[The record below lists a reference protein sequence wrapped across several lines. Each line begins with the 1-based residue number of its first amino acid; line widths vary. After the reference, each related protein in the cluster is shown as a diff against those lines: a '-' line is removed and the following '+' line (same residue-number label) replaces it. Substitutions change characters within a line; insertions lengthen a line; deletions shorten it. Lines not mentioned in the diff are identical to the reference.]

1 MSTSFLHLRQI
12 DEDVCRRHGI
22 GLATFYKWKAPYGG
36 LQVSKARR
44 LRVLEA
50 ENARLKTLLADAA
63 LWGEVGFGMREFYEA

>member
-1 MSTSFLHLRQI
+1 
-12 DEDVCRRHGI
+12 
-22 GLATFYKWKAPYGG
+22 LATFYKWKAPYGG

-63 LWGEVGFGMREFYEA
+63 LWGEVGSGMREFYEA